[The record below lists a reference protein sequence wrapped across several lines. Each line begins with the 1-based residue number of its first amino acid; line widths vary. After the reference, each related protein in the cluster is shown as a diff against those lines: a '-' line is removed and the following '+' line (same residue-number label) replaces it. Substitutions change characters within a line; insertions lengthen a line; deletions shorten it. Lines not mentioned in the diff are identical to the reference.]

1 MLDTADM
8 KLSQYLSVN
17 HISAKDFADR
27 MGISQEA
34 VRLYVVG
41 KRRPRAALMAKI
53 AHETGGMVTANDFFG
68 DEETADEP
76 SEAPPPAPDEE
87 AA

>member
-1 MLDTADM
+1 
-8 KLSQYLSVN
+8 
-17 HISAKDFADR
+17 
-27 MGISQEA
+27 
-34 VRLYVVG
+34 
-41 KRRPRAALMAKI
+41 
-53 AHETGGMVTANDFFG
+53 MVTANDFFG